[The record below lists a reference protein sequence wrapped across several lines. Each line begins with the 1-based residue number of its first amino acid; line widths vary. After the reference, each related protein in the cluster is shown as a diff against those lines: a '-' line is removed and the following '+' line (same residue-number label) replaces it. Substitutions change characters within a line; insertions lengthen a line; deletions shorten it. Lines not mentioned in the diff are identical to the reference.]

1 MTPDKPHVFLSSVFE
16 DNFGSGL
23 DLEKVPLRK
32 RIIEAAESGS
42 LPVGLWAYEHF
53 WPEGSE
59 TPEPDADTTVDRCFK
74 GVKACDL
81 FVFLLTG
88 RHGTGVTYHKNKK
101 QEVSILASYLELE
114 LFAAAM
120 LNKPIL
126 VLHHCNQE
134 PQDELK
140 DAMLLLRSR
149 SAADQ
154 YVIASEEDLYR
165 KFTEACKSL
174 AEGTRPAQSQQLTGL
189 AECLSL
195 KRSRPRMDEELLD
208 PLLHFLGGRLPSDK
222 KVIAPEKAE
231 RLLDE
236 VASGHRLVGTDMLP
250 MPHGA
255 ALCRLWAAMRELMDA
270 QGTAICDPEIAPH
283 WDRALGLWADKASW
297 FGLHG
302 HVWMGPL
309 AALNS
314 QLALRENMQ
323 RKNMQKEPEFRY
335 AQDVREPLVGRAS
348 AIYSI
353 AHRMCSKKRKLY
365 HYNQSITLSTQ
376 AIERDAD
383 AQQGARALRGY
394 AFMQTAR
401 LGKIWNLWR
410 AKHDF
415 KRSLELREKAGAK
428 PSSIGEAQTDLG
440 LCLVLLGSKRSGLSL
455 LEEGIKQL
463 KTDDSVD
470 AQSFLAWGLRKLERA
485 AKRSGK
491 RDLAESARSERVDL
505 LKEKEID
512 AFDQERDA

>member
-1 MTPDKPHVFLSSVFE
+1 MTLDKPYVFLSSVFR
-16 DNFGSGL
+16 DDFGSGL
-23 DLEKVPLRK
+23 EDVPLRR
-32 RIIEAAESGS
+32 RIIEAEQSDS

-59 TPEPDADTTVDRCFK
+59 TPEPDADTIVDRCFK
-74 GVKACDL
+74 GVRECDL

-88 RHGTGVTYHKNKK
+88 RHGTGVPYHKNEKK
-101 QEVSILASYLELE
+101 EVSILASYLELE

-120 LNKPIL
+120 LKKPIL
-126 VLHHCNQE
+126 VLHRCNQE
-134 PQDELK
+134 PQEELR
-140 DAMLLLRSR
+140 DAMLLLRSQ

-154 YVIASEEDLYR
+154 YVIANERSLYSR
-165 KFTEACKSL
+165 FMEACKSL
-174 AEGTRPAQSQQLTGL
+174 AGGTRPAQSQQLTGL
-189 AECLSL
+189 AECLSVR
-195 KRSRPRMDEELLD
+195 RSRRRMDEELLE
-208 PLLHFLGGRLPSDK
+208 PRLHFLDGRLPSNK
-222 KVIAPEKAE
+222 KVIDSANAEKAKC
-231 RLLDE
+231 LLDE
-236 VASGHRLVGTDMLP
+236 VASGHRRAGTDMLP

-270 QGTAICDPEIAPH
+270 EDTANRDPSIAPH

-309 AALNS
+309 AAVNS
-314 QLALRENMQ
+314 QFAL
-323 RKNMQKEPEFRY
+323 RKNMQHEPVFRN
-335 AQDVREPLVGRAS
+335 AHGVRELLGGRAS

-383 AQQGARALRGY
+383 AQQGARAIRGH
-394 AFMQTAR
+394 ALMQTAR
-401 LGKIWNLWR
+401 LGKICNLWR
-410 AKHDF
+410 AKNDF
-415 KRSLELREKAGAK
+415 KRSLALREKAGAK

-455 LEEGIKQL
+455 LQKGIEL
-463 KTDDSVD
+463 LRMDDSVN

-485 AKRSGK
+485 ARFS
-491 RDLAESARSERVDL
+491 RESDLAESARLDRVAL
-505 LKEKEID
+505 LETIE